1 MSNVKKVFVSSS
13 SQDREL
19 AKQLTQKL
27 QAHGI
32 STASVSTT
40 LALGMDWQQEIE
52 QAVKSSDAIVVFIDP
67 KHEPDR
73 YQQFEWSTA
82 LEAEW
87 ENPDKRMIP
96 LLMHDAEPPSFLSGK
111 LALRVRNPKKEWEK
125 AVEELICVL
134 KNEQTA
140 EGKFLQAT
148 KAEDPA
154 KRRKRLQYI
163 EEVAQASKEQ

>member
-27 QAHGI
+27 NAHGI
-32 STASVSTT
+32 STSSVAET

-52 QAVKSSDAIVVFIDP
+52 QAVKSADAVVVFIDP

-96 LLMHDAEPPSFLSGK
+96 LLMRNAEPPSFLLGK
-111 LALRVRNPKKEWEK
+111 LALRVRNPKKEWGK
-125 AVEELICVL
+125 AIEELIHVL
-134 KNEQTA
+134 KDEQTE
-140 EGKFLQAT
+140 EGKFLQVT
-148 KAEDPA
+148 EAEDPE
-154 KRRKRLQYI
+154 KRRERLQYI
-163 EEVAQASKEQ
+163 EEVAQASKE